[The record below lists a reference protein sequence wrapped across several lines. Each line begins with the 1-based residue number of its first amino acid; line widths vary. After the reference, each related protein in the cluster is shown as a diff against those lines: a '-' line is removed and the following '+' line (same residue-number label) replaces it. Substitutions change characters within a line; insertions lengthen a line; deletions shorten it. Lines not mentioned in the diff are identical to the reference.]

1 MYCKIQNKCS
11 LLLSGH
17 KSKRGISANYL
28 NILTERSGMTF
39 HFHFNGRIIGR
50 GDLGGG
56 MGGGGGHKRWFMG
69 DMEGQ
74 RYDTGSLIFPIFS

>member
-56 MGGGGGHKRWFMG
+56 MGGGGIKGGLWGTWRDKGMTQ
-69 DMEGQ
+69 D
-74 RYDTGSLIFPIFS
+74 L